1 MPLYT
6 ALAILEGLET
16 CDDNETFIDAAQSVW
31 DSGAA
36 FTLPGRVGRMVADMV
51 AQGIIS
57 E

>member
-6 ALAILEGLET
+6 ALAILEGLEEVE
-16 CDDNETFIDAAQSVW
+16 DNETYIDAAQTVW

-36 FTLPGRVGRMVADMV
+36 LTLPGRIGRLCADMV